1 MVLYANLHCKYK
13 MNAKGCTKDVK
24 CSNKSTFFCI
34 SAVVLLFVSLLLSS
48 RSTQLKLVTV
58 RLSKREHNLCK
69 SLWCPKQ
76 NKIILEYEW
85 FSLES
90 ETIKDDHDVL
100 LLFLPSGRWRKF
112 CVYSLAWASFVH
124 MKSDS
129 PMTDLKQQ
137 CSFWCACL
145 FLHSSLQ
152 PQKYQPHL

>member
-1 MVLYANLHCKYK
+1 

-48 RSTQLKLVTV
+48 RSIQLKLVTV
-58 RLSKREHNLCK
+58 RLSRAQLAQV
-69 SLWCPKQ
+69 SLVSKTEQ
-76 NKIILEYEW
+76 NHSEYEW

-100 LLFLPSGRWRKF
+100 LLFLPSGRWRKL

-129 PMTDLKQQ
+129 PMTELKQQ